1 MSGRQ
6 LRRGREGRANG
17 GSDGSE
23 EVVEGE
29 GEDERREREKE
40 RKVDHLARPDKVHY
54 FLRISRAILPP
65 APSSHLRYLASRR
78 IRITVS
84 FSPSLSLLVLRSAP
98 SILRFLLRWFLRGQL
113 SFIYAYFDPSTCRP
127 TRSYELV
134 PSLALSPPPLPRVHF
149 SSFASSPRPASPG
162 HSRSHP
168 PQVR

>member
-1 MSGRQ
+1 MSGE
-6 LRRGREGRANG
+6 RE
-17 GSDGSE
+17 
-23 EVVEGE
+23 
-29 GEDERREREKE
+29 REREKE

-54 FLRISRAILPP
+54 FLWISRAILPP
-65 APSSHLRYLASRR
+65 APSSHLLRYLASRR

-84 FSPSLSLLVLRSAP
+84 FSPSSLLVLRSAP

-113 SFIYAYFDPSTCRP
+113 PRDRLFTLILIPLPAVRLCRTSSFLPLPF
-127 TRSYELV
+127 
-134 PSLALSPPPLPRVHF
+134 PPPRVHF